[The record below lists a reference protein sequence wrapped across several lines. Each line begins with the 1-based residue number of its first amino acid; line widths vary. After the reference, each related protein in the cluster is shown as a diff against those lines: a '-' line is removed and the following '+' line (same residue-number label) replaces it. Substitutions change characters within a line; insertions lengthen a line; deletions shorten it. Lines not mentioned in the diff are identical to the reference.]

1 MRPPAPPQLAPR
13 DRSVK
18 RAFSGHLA
26 ATSPGRCLLNKRVR
40 LPPGRRSRA
49 RAGPS
54 PPETPS
60 TFACLHPTAGESIG
74 AAAPSAPSRCGKR
87 GQQVRRWLGAPWQTR
102 RPPPRGP
109 GPDAAQVIGTQGA
122 APADRRGQQ
131 VRVRIHRAR
140 SVEFASPM
148 LVSRR
153 QAALRIER
161 DGRDASNS
169 AADGRAP
176 RPARPLPGATGCSRS
191 NVAAS
196 ALTRL
201 RAAPERR
208 FQPRRCFTRETQSQP
223 FSPFAKTGLYVRF
236 QPVAKPP
243 CDFIGTTRLGGKT
256 ERLLRH
262 DRVLPPTGLR
272 AFTKP
277 QRTRQKRR
285 SYMKVCCPADGVE
298 RQNEAAFFLLDVGK
312 AQEERHPSARTR
324 KVRVVSMLLCRLDD
338 RPPGRTRGGRSIAR
352 ARLKPYGAT
361 PRRGAGARLPGSLP
375 KPW

>member
-1 MRPPAPPQLAPR
+1 
-13 DRSVK
+13 
-18 RAFSGHLA
+18 
-26 ATSPGRCLLNKRVR
+26 
-40 LPPGRRSRA
+40 
-49 RAGPS
+49 
-54 PPETPS
+54 
-60 TFACLHPTAGESIG
+60 
-74 AAAPSAPSRCGKR
+74 
-87 GQQVRRWLGAPWQTR
+87 
-102 RPPPRGP
+102 
-109 GPDAAQVIGTQGA
+109 
-122 APADRRGQQ
+122 
-131 VRVRIHRAR
+131 
-140 SVEFASPM
+140 M

-176 RPARPLPGATGCSRS
+176 RPARPLPDASGCSRS

-236 QPVAKPP
+236 KPVAKPP

-285 SYMKVCCPADGVE
+285 SHMKVCCPADGVE

-338 RPPGRTRGGRSIAR
+338 PRDLRPAGGSPRLGAPPRGARRLRPPRSR
-352 ARLKPYGAT
+352 RPR
-361 PRRGAGARLPGSLP
+361 PRPSRRGSAVRCRP
-375 KPW
+375 KRRMRCPRGWAERKTKAAK